1 MDQLLGATSDR
12 ASLVFSRKPMWP
24 FVARK
29 RVPRLRGH
37 DDQRVAEVDLIAER
51 VGEDAVLEDL
61 QQDVGDVGMRLLDL
75 VEQHDAS
82 TDCGARAR

>member
-1 MDQLLGATSDR
+1 
-12 ASLVFSRKPMWP
+12 MWP
-24 FVARK
+24 LVARK
-29 RVPRLRGH
+29 PRAEVAGH
-37 DDQRVAEVDLIAER
+37 DDQRVAEVDLVAER